1 VVPESPRADGSST
14 KHTAITSR
22 QADIPDEDWFL
33 AAHQLRRQLGGFND
47 RVAVAYPAS
56 EVHIVDGEAE

>member
-1 VVPESPRADGSST
+1 
-14 KHTAITSR
+14 
-22 QADIPDEDWFL
+22 
-33 AAHQLRRQLGGFND
+33 LRRQLGGFND